1 MSNDMD
7 KDKTAEKLDK
17 DGNIDKLQQV
27 RFQLFLLL
35 LILLFSGI
43 FLAHNLSCHF
53 RVGRCLGLEVS
64 PRNEPRANNLYFVRG
79 SKSSFAREQM
89 IFYSQKPSY
98 HIKLS

>member
-7 KDKTAEKLDK
+7 KHKTAERLDK
-17 DGNIDKLQQV
+17 DDNIDTFQQV

-64 PRNEPRANNLYFVRG
+64 PRNEQRANNLYFVRG
-79 SKSSFAREQM
+79 SKSSNDTC
-89 IFYSQKPSY
+89 YSQKPSY